1 MAMEGR
7 GYFLQS
13 KADALAARII
23 KMCKYIQHS
32 KNEHIMSKQILRSG
46 TSIGANIAESKYAQS
61 TPDYISKL
69 SIALKEANETLF
81 WTNCLYDGQYLNDN
95 ENESIKNDVI
105 EIIKLLTVTIKK
117 VKARNG
123 LT

>member
-1 MAMEGR
+1 
-7 GYFLQS
+7 
-13 KADALAARII
+13 
-23 KMCKYIQHS
+23 
-32 KNEHIMSKQILRSG
+32 MSKQVLRSG
-46 TSIGANIAESKYAQS
+46 TSIGANIAESRYAQS
-61 TPDYISKL
+61 TPDYVSKL

-81 WTNCLYDGQYLNDN
+81 WTNGLYTGNYLNND
-95 ENESIKNDVI
+95 EHESINNDII

>member
-81 WTNCLYDGQYLNDN
+81 WTN
-95 ENESIKNDVI
+95 
-105 EIIKLLTVTIKK
+105 
-117 VKARNG
+117 
-123 LT
+123 